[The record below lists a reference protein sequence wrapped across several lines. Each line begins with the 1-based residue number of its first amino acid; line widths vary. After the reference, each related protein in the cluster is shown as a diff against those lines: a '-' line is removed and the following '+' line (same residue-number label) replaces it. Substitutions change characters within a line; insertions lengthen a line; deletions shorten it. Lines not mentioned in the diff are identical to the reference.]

1 VKILKNCY
9 NALPYGGK
17 VLAMV
22 QVLPI
27 YPESSTH
34 AKAKSLLDM
43 LLMTQK
49 LGGRERQQHELIRVF
64 NAAGFEGIGFS
75 CDVYNTIIIELNKN
89 GII

>member
-9 NALPYGGK
+9 NALPYDGK

-27 YPESSTH
+27 CPEFSTY

-43 LLMTQK
+43 LMMTQK
-49 LGGRERQQHELIRVF
+49 LGGRERQQHELFQVVY
-64 NAAGFEGIGFS
+64 AAGFESIGFR
-75 CDVYNTIIIELNKN
+75 CDVYNTWIMELNKN
-89 GII
+89 DII